1 MDIFKHDVNDS
12 LLTHN
17 IKRDYELAIS
27 NIQNKGEIVY
37 KNKEIV
43 DDIYRQLIN
52 ASKGFDNDINKDMF
66 KHIMNLLSETFEYC
80 TTRPISLRDEDF
92 KENAHIIA
100 PYIIKNGS
108 FIINTK
114 AYKTINR
121 TYYSHNDKKELNYGD
136 GIMKRFKSVK
146 EEDKIYISKGG
157 VITGEYI
164 SDARIDYLE
173 EIINNYTIP
182 KTITIPV
189 STIFAEKDDIVKA
202 YLVVDHRE
210 PMFKKL
216 FSCYKMKILID
227 ENVKQLKLNLRNYEK
242 INKK

>member
-27 NIQNKGEIVY
+27 NIQNE
-37 KNKEIV
+37 KNKEIIYN
-43 DDIYRQLIN
+43 IYRQLIN
-52 ASKGFDNDINKDMF
+52 ISKGFDDNIDKDMF
-66 KHIMNLLSETFEYC
+66 NNIVKLLSETYEYY
-80 TTRPISLRDEDF
+80 TTQPISLQNEDF
-92 KENAHIIA
+92 KGISHIIA
-100 PYIIKNGS
+100 PYIIKSGS
-108 FIINTK
+108 FIVNTK

-121 TYYSHNDKKELNYGD
+121 THYSHNDKKELNYGEA
-136 GIMKRFKSVK
+136 IMKRFKSVK
-146 EEDKIYISKGG
+146 EDKIYISKGG

-164 SDARIDYLE
+164 SDARIDELE
-173 EIINNYTIP
+173 EVLNYYIIP

-189 STIFAEKDDIVKA
+189 STIFVEKDDVIKE

-216 FSCYKMKILID
+216 FVNYRVKVLMD
-227 ENVKQLKLNLRNYEK
+227 ENVKSLKLNLRNYEK

>member
-1 MDIFKHDVNDS
+1 MDVFKHDVNDS

-17 IKRDYELAIS
+17 IKRDYELVIS
-27 NIQNKGEIVY
+27 NN
-37 KNKEIV
+37 KNKEYKEIIN
-43 DDIYRQLIN
+43 DIYKQLIN
-52 ASKGFDNDINKDMF
+52 VSKGFDNNVNKDMF
-66 KHIMNLLSETFEYC
+66 KNIINLLSETYEYC
-80 TTRPISLRDEDF
+80 TTQPISLQDEDF
-92 KENAHIIA
+92 KGNTHIIA
-100 PYIIKNGS
+100 PYIVKSGS

-121 TYYSHNDKKELNYGD
+121 THYSHNDKKELTYGE
-136 GIMKRFKSVK
+136 GIMKSFKGVK
-146 EEDKIYISKGG
+146 NDNIYISKGG

-164 SDARIDYLE
+164 SDARIDELE
-173 EIINNYTIP
+173 EVLNNYIIP
-182 KTITIPV
+182 KTIVIPV
-189 STIFAEKDDIVKA
+189 STIFVEKDDNIKA

-216 FSCYKMKILID
+216 FVNYRIKVHMD

>member
-1 MDIFKHDVNDS
+1 MDIFKHDANDS

-27 NIQNKGEIVY
+27 NIQNE
-37 KNKEIV
+37 KNKEII

-52 ASKGFDNDINKDMF
+52 VSKGFDDGIDKDIFDNIVK
-66 KHIMNLLSETFEYC
+66 LLSETFEYN
-80 TTRPISLRDEDF
+80 TTQPISLQNEDF
-92 KENAHIIA
+92 RGNTHIIA

-114 AYKTINR
+114 AYSVMNR
-121 TYYSHNDKKELNYGD
+121 TYYSHNDKKELNYGED
-136 GIMKRFKSVK
+136 IMKRFKSVK
-146 EEDKIYISKGG
+146 EDKIYISKGG

-164 SDARIDYLE
+164 SDARLDNLE
-173 EIINNYTIP
+173 EIVNYYVIP
-182 KTITIPV
+182 KTIKIPV
-189 STIFAEKDDIVKA
+189 STIFVEKDDIIKA

-216 FSCYKMKILID
+216 FSCYRMKVLMD
-227 ENVKQLKLNLRNYEK
+227 ENIKSLKLNLRNYEK
-242 INKK
+242 INKR

>member
-17 IKRDYELAIS
+17 IKRDYELVIS
-27 NIQNKGEIVY
+27 NIQNEKEIVY
-37 KNKEIV
+37 KNKEII
-43 DDIYRQLIN
+43 DDIYRQLISV
-52 ASKGFDNDINKDMF
+52 SKGFDNNIDKDVF
-66 KHIMNLLSETFEYC
+66 KHIINLLSETFEYN
-80 TTRPISLRDEDF
+80 TTQPISLQNENF
-92 KENAHIIA
+92 KENTHIIA

-121 TYYSHNDKKELNYGD
+121 TYYSHNDKKELSRG
-136 GIMKRFKSVK
+136 GAITKHFKSVN
-146 EEDKIYISKGG
+146 EDKIYISKGG

-173 EIINNYTIP
+173 EIVNNYTIP

-189 STIFAEKDDIVKA
+189 STIFVEKDNVIKE

-210 PMFKKL
+210 PTFKRL
-216 FSCYKMKILID
+216 FSCYKMKVLID

>member
-27 NIQNKGEIVY
+27 NIQNE
-37 KNKEIV
+37 KNKEII
-43 DDIYRQLIN
+43 DNIYRQLIN
-52 ASKGFDNDINKDMF
+52 VSKGFDDNIDNDIFNNL
-66 KHIMNLLSETFEYC
+66 IRLLSETFEYC
-80 TTRPISLRDEDF
+80 TTQPISLRSNEF
-92 KENAHIIA
+92 KGNSHIIA
-100 PYIIKNGS
+100 PYIIKSGS

-121 TYYSHNDKKELNYGD
+121 THYSHNDKKELTYGE
-136 GIMKRFKSVK
+136 GIMMRFKSIK
-146 EEDKIYISKGG
+146 EDKIYISKGG

-164 SDARIDYLE
+164 NDARIDELE
-173 EIINNYTIP
+173 EILDNYIIP

-189 STIFAEKDDIVKA
+189 STIFVEKDNVIKA

-210 PMFKKL
+210 PMIKKL
-216 FSCYKMKILID
+216 FSCYKMKVLMD

-242 INKK
+242 IEKR

>member
-1 MDIFKHDVNDS
+1 MDIFKHDANDS

-27 NIQNKGEIVY
+27 NIQNEKD
-37 KNKEIV
+37 KETINI
-43 DDIYRQLIN
+43 IYTQLIN
-52 ASKGFDNDINKDMF
+52 VSKGFNDNIDKDIFNSLIRM
-66 KHIMNLLSETFEYC
+66 LSETFEYY
-80 TTRPISLRDEDF
+80 TTQPISLRNDEF
-92 KENAHIIA
+92 KENSHIIA
-100 PYIIKNGS
+100 PYIIKSGS

-121 TYYSHNDKKELNYGD
+121 THYSHNDKKELNYAEA
-136 GIMKRFKSVK
+136 IMKLFKSVK
-146 EEDKIYISKGG
+146 EDKIYISKGG

-164 SDARIDYLE
+164 SDARIDELE
-173 EIINNYTIP
+173 EVLNYYIIP

-189 STIFAEKDDIVKA
+189 STIFVEKDDVIKA

-216 FSCYKMKILID
+216 FVNYRVKVLMD
-227 ENVKQLKLNLRNYEK
+227 ENVKSLKLNLRNYEK

>member
-1 MDIFKHDVNDS
+1 MDVFKHDVNDS

-27 NIQNKGEIVY
+27 NIQNE
-37 KNKEIV
+37 KNKEII

-52 ASKGFDNDINKDMF
+52 VSKGFDDGIDKDIFDNIVK
-66 KHIMNLLSETFEYC
+66 LLSETFEYN
-80 TTRPISLRDEDF
+80 TTQPISLQNEDF
-92 KENAHIIA
+92 KGNSHIIA
-100 PYIIKNGS
+100 PYIVKNGS

-121 TYYSHNDKKELNYGD
+121 TYYSHNDKKELTYGE

-146 EEDKIYISKGG
+146 SDNIYISKGG

-164 SDARIDYLE
+164 NYARLDNLE
-173 EIINNYTIP
+173 EIINYYIIP
-182 KTITIPV
+182 KTINIPV
-189 STIFAEKDDIVKA
+189 STIFVEKDDTIKA

-210 PMFKKL
+210 PTFKKL
-216 FSCYKMKILID
+216 FSCYRMKVLMD
-227 ENVKQLKLNLRNYEK
+227 ENIKQLKLNLRNYEK

>member
-1 MDIFKHDVNDS
+1 MDIFKHDANDS

-27 NIQNKGEIVY
+27 NIQNEKS
-37 KNKEIV
+37 KETINI
-43 DDIYRQLIN
+43 IYTQLIN
-52 ASKGFDNDINKDMF
+52 VSKGFNNDIDKDIFNTLIRM
-66 KHIMNLLSETFEYC
+66 LSETFEYC
-80 TTRPISLRDEDF
+80 TTQPISLRNEDF
-92 KENAHIIA
+92 KGNSHIIA
-100 PYIIKNGS
+100 PYIVKNGN

-121 TYYSHNDKKELNYGD
+121 TYYSHNNNKKELRYGE
-136 GIMKRFKSVK
+136 GILKHLKSIK
-146 EEDKIYISKGG
+146 NDKIYISKGG

-164 SDARIDYLE
+164 SDARLDNLE
-173 EIINNYTIP
+173 EIINYYIIP

-189 STIFAEKDDIVKA
+189 STIFVEKDDVIEE

-216 FSCYKMKILID
+216 FVNYQIKVLMD
-227 ENVKQLKLNLRNYEK
+227 ENVKLLKLNIRNYEK

>member
-27 NIQNKGEIVY
+27 NIQNE
-37 KNKEIV
+37 KNKEII

-52 ASKGFDNDINKDMF
+52 VSKGFDDGIDKDIFNNIVK
-66 KHIMNLLSETFEYC
+66 LLSETFEYN
-80 TTRPISLRDEDF
+80 TTQPISLQDEDF
-92 KENAHIIA
+92 KGNTHIIA
-100 PYIIKNGS
+100 PYIIRNGS

-114 AYKTINR
+114 AYSVMNR
-121 TYYSHNDKKELNYGD
+121 SHYSHNDKKELTYGEA
-136 GIMKRFKSVK
+136 IMKRFKSVK
-146 EEDKIYISKGG
+146 DNKIYISKGG

-173 EIINNYTIP
+173 EIINSYIIP
-182 KTITIPV
+182 KTIKIPV
-189 STIFAEKDDIVKA
+189 STIFVEKDDIIKA

-216 FSCYKMKILID
+216 FSCYKMKVLID

>member
-27 NIQNKGEIVY
+27 NIQNE
-37 KNKEIV
+37 KNKEII
-43 DDIYRQLIN
+43 DNIYRQLIN
-52 ASKGFDNDINKDMF
+52 VSKGFDNNIDKDIFNNIVK
-66 KHIMNLLSETFEYC
+66 LLSETYEYC
-80 TTRPISLRDEDF
+80 TTQPISLQNEDF
-92 KENAHIIA
+92 KGNTHIIA
-100 PYIIKNGS
+100 PYIIKSGS
-108 FIINTK
+108 FIVNTK

-121 TYYSHNDKKELNYGD
+121 THYSHNDKKELNYGEA
-136 GIMKRFKSVK
+136 IMKRFKSVK
-146 EEDKIYISKGG
+146 EDKIYISKGG

-164 SDARIDYLE
+164 SDARIDELE
-173 EIINNYTIP
+173 EVLNYYVIP

-189 STIFAEKDDIVKA
+189 STIFVEKDDVIKA

-216 FSCYKMKILID
+216 FVNYRVKVLMD
-227 ENVKQLKLNLRNYEK
+227 ENVKSLKLNLRNYEK

>member
-1 MDIFKHDVNDS
+1 MDVFKHDVNDS

-17 IKRDYELAIS
+17 IKRDYELVIS
-27 NIQNKGEIVY
+27 NI
-37 KNKEIV
+37 KNEEYKEII

-52 ASKGFDNDINKDMF
+52 VSKGFDNNVNKDMF
-66 KHIMNLLSETFEYC
+66 KNVINLLSETYEYC
-80 TTRPISLRDEDF
+80 TTRPISLRDENF
-92 KENAHIIA
+92 KGNTHIIA
-100 PYIIKNGS
+100 PYIVKNGS

-114 AYKTINR
+114 AYKTMNR
-121 TYYSHNDKKELNYGD
+121 TYYSHNDKKELNYGE
-136 GIMKRFKSVK
+136 GIMNCFKGVK
-146 EEDKIYISKGG
+146 EDKIYISKGG

-164 SDARIDYLE
+164 SDVNIDELE
-173 EIINNYTIP
+173 EVLNNYIIP
-182 KTITIPV
+182 KTIVIPV
-189 STIFAEKDDIVKA
+189 STIFVEKDDNIKA

-216 FSCYKMKILID
+216 FINYRVKVLMD